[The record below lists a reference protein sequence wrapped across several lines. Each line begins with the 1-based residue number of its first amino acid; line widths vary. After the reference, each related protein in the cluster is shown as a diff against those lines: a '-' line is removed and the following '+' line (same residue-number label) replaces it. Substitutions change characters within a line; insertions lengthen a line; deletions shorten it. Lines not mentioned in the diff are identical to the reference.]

1 MNNPFENEKTEDEI
15 LEEMLLAEEE
25 VEIEEE
31 VEEIDE
37 VDSDDDEEEEKVV
50 DMVLPTLESL
60 IEVFGNDVGK
70 EVEFGRYC
78 SKFANDNG
86 LYFLGFSTKSGDP
99 LFQERM

>member
-15 LEEMLLAEEE
+15 LAEMLLAEEE
-25 VEIEEE
+25 VEIEE
-31 VEEIDE
+31 VEIE
-37 VDSDDDEEEEKVV
+37 EEEEKVV

-70 EVEFGRYC
+70 EVEFGHYC

-86 LYFLGFSTKSGDP
+86 LYFLGFSPKSGDP

>member
-15 LEEMLLAEEE
+15 LAEMLLAEEE

-31 VEEIDE
+31 VEEIEE
-37 VDSDDDEEEEKVV
+37 VDSDDEEEEKVV
-50 DMVLPTLESL
+50 DMVLPSLESL

-70 EVEFGRYC
+70 EVEFGHYC

-86 LYFLGFSTKSGDP
+86 LYFLGFSPKSGDP